1 MDQRITTQDMDAIVL
16 AGGQSRRMGCT
27 KANMLLNGST
37 LVERVVS
44 ILRPI
49 FKRVLLV
56 GPDPSG
62 MDQLGADVFPDAWS
76 QRGPLVGLA
85 TGLAASNESW
95 CFLVGCDMPFL
106 QEAVIFWMAEQLEGC
121 DILVPEID
129 GALQPLHAFYRRE
142 CLPKCEGLLEEG
154 TTSLR
159 SLIQLCPVR
168 VCPLEG
174 LLELD
179 PDLISF
185 KDLDT
190 PEDYQQALKLLK

>member
-1 MDQRITTQDMDAIVL
+1 MDAIVL

-27 KANMLLNGST
+27 KANMPLNGST
-37 LVERVVS
+37 LVGRVVS
-44 ILRPI
+44 TLLPI

-56 GPDPSG
+56 GPDSHG
-62 MDQLGADVFPDAWS
+62 MDKLGADVFPDAWP

-85 TGLAASNESW
+85 TGLAASNAPW

-106 QEAVIFWMAEQLEGC
+106 QEAVIFRMADQLEGC

-129 GALQPLHAFYRRE
+129 GSLQPLHAFYRKE
-142 CLPKCEGLLEEG
+142 CLSYAERLLAEG

-168 VCPLEG
+168 VYPVEDALEV
-174 LLELD
+174 D
-179 PDLISF
+179 ADLMSF
-185 KDLDT
+185 RDLDT
-190 PEDYQQALKLLK
+190 PEDYRQAIKLVE